1 MPPGQLRPITGRITA
16 RWLLMAPRTHRP
28 TNRSPTASRPA
39 IAELTTGTLPL
50 RNPSADLAEDFPGR
64 IGNPNVPGRRGT
76 LPPLQV
82 PCTWGYIR
90 LGEGGRQ
97 VAQKVSVTFACDY
110 DSKEIPE
117 GEHLTRAFSL
127 DGRDYE
133 IDLCERHS
141 QKFDE
146 VLSRFAERARKVT
159 GRVTRTKR
167 RTAAHRQ
174 RSAEIRA
181 WAKRSGMEVSDRG
194 RIPAH
199 VIKDYEETHR

>member
-1 MPPGQLRPITGRITA
+1 M
-16 RWLLMAPRTHRP
+16 
-28 TNRSPTASRPA
+28 
-39 IAELTTGTLPL
+39 
-50 RNPSADLAEDFPGR
+50 
-64 IGNPNVPGRRGT
+64 
-76 LPPLQV
+76 
-82 PCTWGYIR
+82 
-90 LGEGGRQ
+90 
-97 VAQKVSVTFACDY
+97 AQKVSVTFACDY

-146 VLSRFAERARKVT
+146 VLARFAEKARKVT

>member
-1 MPPGQLRPITGRITA
+1 MRTLRDSLITVCYEHGG
-16 RWLLMAPRTHRP
+16 
-28 TNRSPTASRPA
+28 S
-39 IAELTTGTLPL
+39 
-50 RNPSADLAEDFPGR
+50 
-64 IGNPNVPGRRGT
+64 GNIVAVRGK
-76 LPPLQV
+76 
-82 PCTWGYIR
+82 
-90 LGEGGRQ
+90 GETD

-110 DSKEIPE
+110 DAKEIPS

-146 VLSRFAERARKVT
+146 TMRRFADKARKVSS
-159 GRVTRTKR
+159 RVGRTKR
-167 RTAAHRQ
+167 RTTAHRR

-194 RIPAH
+194 RIPAQ
-199 VIKDYEETHR
+199 VISKYEANH